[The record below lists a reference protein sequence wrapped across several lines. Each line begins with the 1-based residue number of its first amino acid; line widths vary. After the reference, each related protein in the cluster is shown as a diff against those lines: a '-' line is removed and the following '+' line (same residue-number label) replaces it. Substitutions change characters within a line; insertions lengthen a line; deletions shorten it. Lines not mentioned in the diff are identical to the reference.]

1 MSSEIVRLQNAVSN
15 QALTDRDLLGY
26 AKRIGLDVDRF
37 SREMSENV
45 FLPQVQTGYR
55 QSVFDEHVTGTP
67 TLYLNETR
75 YTGATHLEALLEAIQ
90 ESDSE
95 GRIRVP
101 TKGSRIGKLV
111 GKLRQGAGR

>member
-75 YTGATHLEALLEAIQ
+75 YTGATHLQALLEAIKQ
-90 ESDSE
+90 SDPQ
-95 GRIRVP
+95 GRTRLQ
-101 TKGSRIGKLV
+101 TKGSLIRKAM
-111 GKLRQGAGR
+111 GKLRQGAGG